1 MSKISKNL
9 STKLSLGILLL
20 AVPIFFL
27 TLGLFFMKSRYFIQ
41 KEAVARSNSI
51 LNTAIFQVR
60 NFISTIET
68 STNTNAWLLEERFD
82 PQSFE
87 TISKRVL
94 KLNPNVLSIS
104 ICTEPD
110 VLAQYG
116 RQFSIY
122 TVREGKEIK
131 SYQETEYE
139 YFDKLWYKS
148 ALKSAKSCWVE
159 PFGEHTEGTID
170 HNEAVASYCRPL
182 RAEDGRI
189 AGVIATE
196 FDFSLLDKVIH
207 KVEHPYKD
215 AYFMLV
221 GSDGRYFIHP
231 DVSKLFRKT
240 IYTDTD
246 PHENADI
253 IALGHEMNGE
263 KRGTM
268 HVTFDGTL
276 CHVCYAPVPGTD
288 WTLALVCPESEI
300 LAGYQQLAMLVA
312 VVIIIGLLL
321 IFWLSNKVVKQ
332 TTKPIKELM
341 NMTQE
346 IASGNYNE
354 TIPYS
359 YRHDLFGKLQD
370 SFAKMQLSLYENMNK
385 IEQAAEELKQ
395 RNDRHQNAI
404 DMAEAAAKEKETFIQ
419 TVSHQIRTPL
429 NIIMGYASVLYE
441 TLKMNSANPESQD
454 EFEKDNLTEISQ
466 AMMHNAILLK
476 RMVLMLYDSSETGAS
491 EEKQCKREDE
501 ISCNQ
506 ISRESISYTK
516 AHTQG
521 VKIRFETTVPD
532 TTFILTNKVYLTRT
546 IRELLYNA
554 AKHSDKQHI
563 LMRVMQTET
572 RMLFIVE
579 DTGPGLPKD
588 AMYVIDKPFA
598 KMNEMSEGLGLGLPL
613 SKRHAKNLGGD
624 LILDTSYNIGCRFIL
639 ELPR

>member
-1 MSKISKNL
+1 MSKISKKL

-27 TLGLFFMKSRYFIQ
+27 TLGLFFIQSRYFIK
-41 KEAVARSNSI
+41 KEAIARSNSI

-60 NFISTIET
+60 HFMSTIET
-68 STNTNAWLLEERFD
+68 STNTNAWLLEEHFD

-94 KLNPNVLSIS
+94 KLNPNILSFS

-110 VLAQYG
+110 VLTQYG

-122 TVREGKEIK
+122 TTRDGKEIK

-148 ALKSAKSCWVE
+148 ALKSAKSCWME

-170 HNEAVASYCRPL
+170 YNEAVASYCRPL

-196 FDFSLLDKVIH
+196 FDFSLLDKAIH

-268 HVTFDGTL
+268 HVTFDKTL

-300 LAGYQQLAMLVA
+300 LAGYHQLAMLV
-312 VVIIIGLLL
+312 VLVIIIGLLL
-321 IFWLSNKVVKQ
+321 ILWLSNKVVKQ

-346 IASGNYNE
+346 IASGNYDE

-359 YRHDLFGKLQD
+359 YRHDLFGQLQD

-385 IEQAAEELKQ
+385 IEQAAEGLKL

-419 TVSHQIRTPL
+419 TISHQIRTPL

-441 TLKMNSANPESQD
+441 TLKMNSANPESQN
-454 EFEKDNLTEISQ
+454 EFEKENLTEISQ

-476 RMVLMLYDSSETGAS
+476 RMVLMLHDSSEIGAS

-516 AHTQG
+516 GHFKG
-521 VKIRFETTVPD
+521 VKIRFETNVPD

-546 IRELLYNA
+546 IRELLNNA
-554 AKHSDKQHI
+554 AMHSDKQHI
-563 LMRVMQTET
+563 LMRVVQTET
-572 RMLFIVE
+572 RMLFIIE

-613 SKRHAKNLGGD
+613 CKRHALNLGGD

-639 ELPR
+639 ELPK